1 MQRQVRGLSCKI
13 GQKCYYVHMPKGKVS
28 VSNSLKNIGMMG
40 TVFMKFR
47 KSIAGLVALF
57 CAVIACNLW
66 AQTDPL
72 RPLIDAAGDAK
83 KYPDAAAVV
92 VFDSTIIRME
102 PSGLSHVVS
111 RTLTKILTPEG
122 IKNFRSLR
130 FDYDPASNLIEVNYA
145 RVHRKD
151 GKVEEVSLSALQD
164 LFAPADLIR
173 WGGRMKLLALPT
185 LEVGDAMEVETYK
198 KGFQIAY
205 LWQPTEEDE
214 RYIPPMRGHF
224 YDVVLFGGKYPMVEK
239 AYVLRVPKD
248 KPAQFEVYN
257 GEVFSSFLFE
267 GDHLLY
273 TFWKKDIEPISEEDR
288 QPDPPDFVT
297 KVVLATVKDWP
308 EKSRWFFETNEP
320 IFDMNDDIQA
330 KVNEITRGLP
340 TDSLRVAA
348 ILHWSAQNIRYS
360 GITMGKGEGYTIHPS
375 TMTFRDRCGVCKD
388 IAGMCVG
395 MLRAAGY
402 TVYPAMTMA
411 GARVEHIPADQ
422 FNHCVVA
429 LKKPDGSFWMID
441 PTWAAASRDIWSLA
455 EGEQHYVIG
464 SPEGE
469 DRAAI
474 RTFKAEESQT
484 RVTARWRA
492 KPNGDLLGTIHA
504 RGTGY
509 GDTRLRRAVGDTP
522 LAEQRRMIEDWLL
535 KVSPA
540 ARLKSY
546 TVTDPLNF
554 HKDVELTMEV
564 ELPGYACADR
574 NYFTLTSPASKLVLG
589 AQRPFN
595 LTLDLKEEERK
606 TPALLWATREIYVDE
621 QIEPPPGMRFVA
633 GSDSAVAQGDI
644 ASFRQVVS
652 DKGGRFK
659 NESLY
664 RLTKRTI
671 EPDDFDEL
679 IAAQKLMKKQAQ
691 AVWTFRGGKS

>member
-1 MQRQVRGLSCKI
+1 
-13 GQKCYYVHMPKGKVS
+13 
-28 VSNSLKNIGMMG
+28 
-40 TVFMKFR
+40 MKFTR
-47 KSIAGLVALF
+47 ILMGLVALF
-57 CAVIACNLW
+57 CTAICSNLW
-66 AQTDPL
+66 AQPDPL
-72 RPLIDAAGDAK
+72 RSLIDAAGDVK

-102 PSGLSHVVS
+102 PSGLTHVVS
-111 RTLTKILTPEG
+111 RTLTKILTAEG
-122 IKNFRSLR
+122 IKNFRALR
-130 FDYDPASNLIEVNYA
+130 FDYDPASNTIEVR
-145 RVHRKD
+145 RVAIHRKD
-151 GKVEEVSLSALQD
+151 GKVEEISLSAIQD
-164 LFAPADLIR
+164 LFAPSYWIR
-173 WGGRMKLLALPT
+173 WGGRMKLLPLPPS
-185 LEVGDAMEVETYK
+185 EVGDAIEVETYK

-205 LWQPTEEDE
+205 LWQPPEEDE

-224 YDVVLFGGKYPMVEK
+224 YDVVLFGGQYPMVEK

-248 KPAQFEVYN
+248 KPAQYEVYN
-257 GEVFSSFLFE
+257 GEVFSSFMFE

-273 TFWKKDIEPISEEDR
+273 TFWKKDIEPIIEEDR

-308 EKSRWFFETNEP
+308 EKSRWFFATNEP
-320 IFDMNDDIQA
+320 IFDMNEDIQA
-330 KVNEITRGLP
+330 KVNEITRGLA
-340 TDSLRVAA
+340 TDSLRVVA
-348 ILHWSAQNIRYS
+348 ILHWTAQNIRYS

-402 TVYPAMTMA
+402 TVYPTMTMA
-411 GARVEHIPADQ
+411 GARVEEIPADQ

-441 PTWAAASRDIWSLA
+441 PTWAAASREIWSLA
-455 EGEQHYVIG
+455 EGEQNYVVG
-464 SPEGE
+464 SPRGE
-469 DRAAI
+469 DRTAI

-484 RVTARWRA
+484 HVTARWRA
-492 KPNGDLLGTIHA
+492 KSNGDLAGTIHVT
-504 RGTGY
+504 GTGY
-509 GDTRLRRAVGDTP
+509 GDTRLRRAVGDNS

-554 HKDVELTMEV
+554 YKDVELTMEV
-564 ELPGYACADR
+564 ELPGYACAAR
-574 NYFTLTSPASKLVLG
+574 NYLEMASPALKLAVG

-595 LTLDLKEEERK
+595 LTLDLKEEEDRK
-606 TPALLWATREIYVDE
+606 TPVLLWATREIYLDE
-621 QIEPPPGMRFVA
+621 QIELPPGMRLA
-633 GSDSAVAQGDI
+633 TRSDSAIAKGDI
-644 ASFRQVVS
+644 VSFRQIVS

-664 RLTKRTI
+664 RLAKRTI
-671 EPDDFDEL
+671 LPDEFEQL
-679 IAAQKLMKKQAQ
+679 IEAQKLMKKQAE

>member
-1 MQRQVRGLSCKI
+1 
-13 GQKCYYVHMPKGKVS
+13 
-28 VSNSLKNIGMMG
+28 
-40 TVFMKFR
+40 MKFKR
-47 KSIAGLVALF
+47 IFTGLAVLF
-57 CAVIACNLW
+57 CAAIGSNLW
-66 AQTDPL
+66 AQADPL
-72 RPLIDAAGDAK
+72 RHLIEAAGDAK

-111 RTLTKILTPEG
+111 RTLTKILTADG
-122 IKNFRSLR
+122 IKNLRALR
-130 FDYDPASNLIEVNYA
+130 FEYDPASNTIEVR
-145 RVHRKD
+145 RVAIHRKD
-151 GKVEEVSLSALQD
+151 GKVEEISLSAIQD
-164 LFAPADLIR
+164 LFAPAHWIR
-173 WGGRMKLLALPT
+173 WGGRMKLLPLPPS
-185 LEVGDAMEVETYK
+185 EVGDAIEVETYK

-205 LWQPTEEDE
+205 LGQPPEEDE

-224 YDVVLFGGKYPMVEK
+224 YDVVLFGGPYPMVEK

-248 KPAQFEVYN
+248 KPAQYEVYN
-257 GEVFSSFLFE
+257 GEVFASFYFDD
-267 GDHLLY
+267 DHLVY
-273 TFWKKDIEPISEEDR
+273 AFWKKDIEPIIEEDR

-297 KVVLATVKDWP
+297 KVVLATVRDWP
-308 EKSRWFFETNEP
+308 EKSRWFFATNEP
-320 IFDMNDDIQA
+320 IFDMNEDIQA
-330 KVNEITRGLP
+330 KVKEITRGLA

-411 GARVEHIPADQ
+411 GARVEHVPADQ

-484 RVTARWRA
+484 LVKARWRA
-492 KPNGDLLGTIHA
+492 KSNGDLVGTIRA
-504 RGTGY
+504 KGTGY
-509 GDTRLRRAVGDTP
+509 GDTRLRRAMGDTP

-540 ARLKSY
+540 ARLKSH
-546 TVTDPLNF
+546 TVTDPLDF
-554 HKDVELTMEV
+554 HKDVEVTMEV

-574 NYFTLTSPASKLVLG
+574 NYFSVASPALKLVVG

-606 TPALLWATREIYVDE
+606 TPVLLWATREIYVDE
-621 QIEPPPGMRFVA
+621 QIELPPGMRLITR
-633 GSDSAVAQGDI
+633 SDSAVAKGDI
-644 ASFRQVVS
+644 ATFRQVVS

-659 NESLY
+659 NESFY
-664 RLTKRTI
+664 RLAKRTI
-671 EPDDFDEL
+671 LPEESEEL
-679 IAAQKLMKKQAQ
+679 MDAQKLMKKQAE

>member
-1 MQRQVRGLSCKI
+1 
-13 GQKCYYVHMPKGKVS
+13 
-28 VSNSLKNIGMMG
+28 
-40 TVFMKFR
+40 MKFTR
-47 KSIAGLVALF
+47 MLTGLVALL
-57 CAVIACNLW
+57 CTASSSNLW
-66 AQTDPL
+66 AQPDPL
-72 RPLIDAAGDAK
+72 RSLIDAAGDAK

-102 PSGLSHVVS
+102 PSGLTHVVS
-111 RTLTKILTPEG
+111 RALTKILTAEG
-122 IKNFRSLR
+122 IKNFRVLR
-130 FDYDPASNLIEVNYA
+130 FDYDPASNIIEVR
-145 RVHRKD
+145 RVAIHRKD
-151 GKVEEVSLSALQD
+151 DKVEEISLSAIQD
-164 LFAPADLIR
+164 LFAPASGIR
-173 WGGRMKLLALPT
+173 WGGRMKLLALPPS
-185 LEVGDAMEVETYK
+185 EVGDAIEVETYK

-205 LWQPTEEDE
+205 LWQPPEEDE

-224 YDVVLFGGKYPMVEK
+224 YDVVLFGGQYPMVEK

-248 KPAQFEVYN
+248 KPAQYEVYN
-257 GEVFSSFLFE
+257 GEVFASFYFDD
-267 GDHLLY
+267 DHLVY
-273 TFWKKDIEPISEEDR
+273 TFWKRDIEPIIEEAR

-320 IFDMNDDIQA
+320 IFDMNEDIQA
-330 KVNEITRGLP
+330 KVNEITRGLA

-348 ILHWSAQNIRYS
+348 ILHWTAQNIRYS

-411 GARVEHIPADQ
+411 GARVEHVPADQ

-464 SPEGE
+464 SPKGE

-474 RTFKAEESQT
+474 RPFAAEESQT
-484 RVTARWRA
+484 RITARWRA
-492 KPNGDLLGTIHA
+492 NPNGDLVGTIHA
-504 RGTGY
+504 TGTGY
-509 GDTRLRRAVGDTP
+509 GDTRLRRAAGDAS

-554 HKDVELTMEV
+554 YKDVELTMEV
-564 ELPGYACADR
+564 ELPGYARADR
-574 NYFTLTSPASKLVLG
+574 NYLAMTSPGLKLVVG
-589 AQRPFN
+589 APRAFN
-595 LTLDLKEEERK
+595 LILDLGEEARK
-606 TPALLWATREIYVDE
+606 TPALLWGTRELHLDE
-621 QIEPPPGMRFVA
+621 EIVLPSGLRLATPA
-633 GSDSAVAQGDI
+633 DTAVTKGDI
-644 ASFRQVVS
+644 AVFRQTVS

-659 NESLY
+659 HESFY
-664 RLTKRTI
+664 RSAKRTVAP
-671 EPDDFDEL
+671 EECGEL
-679 IAAQKLMKKQAQ
+679 IEAQKLMKKQAE